1 MALDTQFPQ
10 WLSNQQAWT
19 REDDSRFTQ
28 SLVQDYFEGQK
39 LGMEKQQQQINL
51 QSGLLGIQQQKQTLA
66 LNDVKLRNQTVDSTV
81 IPNWLKDH
89 PTWQSRQDAGG
100 YPTALTP
107 EWETKIDKVR
117 IADTQSVQQ
126 KVVLS
131 GVSEFSK
138 RVNDLSKSDPIAGSQ
153 FAPYIGK
160 VPPPVVLQ
168 ALGVAEQAVG
178 VKQQNAKDQAALDA
192 QNRGDVATTTINDK
206 GVSTS
211 YKPAPPQKPSAES
224 QEPKTLLLGNGN
236 TIAWIPGAKT
246 LHVIAPGGSKT
257 EFNVPSMISIAREQV
272 KSTDPK
278 RAGEGWATLDMLG
291 EKGKVQF
298 QGKKPDAATA
308 TSQSS
313 SNSPL
318 KVGRF
323 TVIPQ

>member
-1 MALDTQFPQ
+1 MALNTDVPQ
-10 WLSNQQAWT
+10 WLVQQNMWEQQDASASV
-19 REDDSRFTQ
+19 R
-28 SLVQDYFEGQK
+28 SLVGDYFEGQK

-51 QSGLLGIQQQKQTLA
+51 QSGLLGLQQQKQVLA

-126 KVVLS
+126 RVVLS
-131 GVSEFSK
+131 GVSEFTK

-168 ALGVAEQAVG
+168 ALGVAEQAMG
-178 VKQQNAKDQAALDA
+178 VRQQNEKDQAALDA
-192 QNRGDVATTTINDK
+192 QSRGDVATTTINDK

-211 YKPAPPQKPSAES
+211 YKPAPANSGTSQFKPEQPISLQGGAQLIHVSPNRWQYVKGDTKTDLTPDQKR
-224 QEPKTLLLGNGN
+224 N
-236 TIAWIPGAKT
+236 
-246 LHVIAPGGSKT
+246 
-257 EFNVPSMISIAREQV
+257 IAREILALDAKDPRGLKILDELAGMAT
-272 KSTDPK
+272 KSDKTTDVPNAMK
-278 RAGEGWATLDMLG
+278 I
-291 EKGKVQF
+291 
-298 QGKKPDAATA
+298 
-308 TSQSS
+308 
-313 SNSPL
+313 
-318 KVGRF
+318 GRF
-323 TVIPQ
+323 TVTPQ